1 MFLYPLLYFE
11 SIYSIYLT
19 NLTPIP
25 MLLYII
31 KGKAYYASSLQD
43 ALTQSL
49 IATTVAQ
56 N

>member
-1 MFLYPLLYFE
+1 LY
-11 SIYSIYLT
+11 T
-19 NLTPIP
+19 HNLKPNR

-31 KGKAYYASSLQD
+31 KGKAYYAASLQD

-49 IATTVAQ
+49 TATTVAQ

>member
-1 MFLYPLLYFE
+1 
-11 SIYSIYLT
+11 
-19 NLTPIP
+19 

-43 ALTQSL
+43 ALTQSVTS
-49 IATTVAQ
+49 TTVEQ

>member
-1 MFLYPLLYFE
+1 MFWSIVLY
-11 SIYSIYLT
+11 T
-19 NLTPIP
+19 RNLKPIQ

-31 KGKAYYASSLQD
+31 KGKAYYAASLQD

-49 IATTVAQ
+49 TATTVAQ

>member
-1 MFLYPLLYFE
+1 
-11 SIYSIYLT
+11 
-19 NLTPIP
+19 

-31 KGKAYYASSLQD
+31 GGKTFYAASLQD

-49 IATTVAQ
+49 TATQVAQ